1 MTKEDLFSVLMDQR
15 QAAEE
20 IHGMLSE
27 RYTLSYLAYRGEFP
41 AKGDTN
47 DISAARVMWQAFESI
62 YPSLVELFT
71 SSQRSPVSFDS
82 DTATDGKLA
91 AAITRAIHGSALK
104 IDGYYRLMMESLKEI
119 LITGDQAARVGY
131 EEKHYESDKQNFTDA
146 PVEQIAIAANMLM
159 KMGYKIDHE
168 LDFNESERTGSGWIQ
183 GKRTIKYPVINLIDF
198 RNFYLHPKAVD
209 VASSPYT
216 AYREDIT
223 VAEGVEAGYS
233 ESKLLNAGK
242 KDLDDPAGES
252 KQLIVIGDMSSD
264 IDSPDADY
272 SEYNQTV
279 TLYHHYWRGVYKGK
293 RRKLWYVVTTDTEIL
308 SVKEVDWCPLVKGG
322 MSVVSG
328 SGWSESLFDM
338 TINEQINKTRAM
350 RAIQRSADG
359 AAYGEYLAVD
369 NLLTPDGKRVLES
382 ERGAGA
388 LYYANSLNAIT
399 KIGGNDVPNAMQ
411 LLNEE
416 INSDVESVIQGSA
429 GRAQA
434 LEENSN
440 ASGTAIQLT
449 QDKQELNENQIA
461 STIAETF
468 IKPIYRLLLLVLQE
482 IGERVE
488 LDGIQLPFKS
498 IRADLGLSISIE
510 SPYDRTRAAANVKA
524 AYEQAAQLGTLPKN
538 FQQKNVYEIYANYL
552 RAVTGEEDV
561 SSLITPP
568 EEMPQPSKLEQII
581 AKFITVS
588 KLRSE
593 IAATGLAEAKVKD
606 MQADVVKKL
615 NDALYSL
622 AQTEHLKAQDKVS
635 LIETMLK
642 AKELEQKAAD
652 AVTKNAQNQEVIDNQ

>member
-1 MTKEDLFSVLMDQR
+1 MTKEELFSVLMDQR

-20 IHGMLSE
+20 IHGMLSG
-27 RYTLSYLAYRGEFP
+27 RYTLSYQAYRGEFP
-41 AKGDTN
+41 VKGEPN
-47 DISAARVMWQAFESI
+47 DISASRVMWQAFESI

-82 DTATDGKLA
+82 DTANDGKLA
-91 AAITRAIHGSALK
+91 AAITRAVHGSALK
-104 IDGYYRLMMESLKEI
+104 IDGYYRLMMEAIKEI

-131 EEKHYESDKQNFTDA
+131 EEKHYESEKQNFTDA
-146 PVEQIAIAANMLM
+146 PAEQIAVAANMLM
-159 KMGYKIDHE
+159 KMGYKIEHDLE
-168 LDFNESERTGSGWIQ
+168 FNESEGTGSGWIQ
-183 GKRTIKYPVINLIDF
+183 GKRTIKFPVINLIDF

-233 ESKLLNAGK
+233 ESKLLSAGK

-252 KQLIVIGDMSSD
+252 KQLIVIGDMNGD

-272 SEYNQTV
+272 SKYNQSV

-293 RRKLWYVVTTDTEIL
+293 LRKLWYVVTTDSEIL

-369 NLLTPDGKRVLES
+369 SLLTPDGKRVLES

-388 LYYANSLNAIT
+388 LYYANSLNAVT
-399 KIGGNDVPNAMQ
+399 KIGGNDVPTAMQ

-429 GRAQA
+429 GQAQA

-482 IGERVE
+482 IGEHVE

-498 IRADLGLSISIE
+498 IRADLGMSISIE

-561 SSLITPP
+561 SDLITPP

-622 AQTEHLKAQDKVS
+622 AQAEHLKAEDKVS
-635 LIETMLK
+635 MIETMLK
-642 AKELEQKAAD
+642 AKEIEQQAAD
-652 AVTKNAQNQEVIDNQ
+652 AVTKKRTKSRSY

>member
-1 MTKEDLFSVLMDQR
+1 MTKEELFSVLMDQR
-15 QAAEE
+15 QSAEE
-20 IHGMLSE
+20 IHGALSE
-27 RYTLSYLAYRGEFP
+27 RYTLSYQAYRGEFP
-41 AKGDTN
+41 AKGEPN
-47 DISAARVMWQAFESI
+47 DISASRVMWQAFESV

-91 AAITRAIHGSALK
+91 AAITRAVHGSALK
-104 IDGYYRLMMESLKEI
+104 IDGYYRLMMEAIKEI

-131 EEKHYESDKQNFTDA
+131 EEKNYESDKHNFTDA
-146 PVEQIAIAANMLM
+146 PVEQIAVAANMLM
-159 KMGYKIDHE
+159 KMGYKIDHDLE
-168 LDFNESERTGSGWIQ
+168 FNEPERTGSGWIQ

-233 ESKLLNAGK
+233 ESKLLSAGK

-252 KQLIVIGDMSSD
+252 KQLIVIGDMNGD

-272 SEYNQTV
+272 SKYNHSV

-293 RRKLWYVVTTDTEIL
+293 IRKLWYVVTTDADIL

-369 NLLTPDGKRVLES
+369 SLLTPDGKRVLES

-388 LYYANSLNAIT
+388 LYYANSLNAVT
-399 KIGGNDVPNAMQ
+399 KIGGNDVPTAMQ

-429 GRAQA
+429 GQAQA

-561 SSLITPP
+561 SDLITPP

-622 AQTEHLKAQDKVS
+622 AQAEHLKVEDKVS

-642 AKELEQKAAD
+642 AKEIEQQSAD
-652 AVTKNAQNQEVIDNQ
+652 AVTKNAQNQEVIDNK

>member
-1 MTKEDLFSVLMDQR
+1 MTKEELFSVLMDQR

-27 RYTLSYLAYRGEFP
+27 RYTLSYQAYRGEFP
-41 AKGDTN
+41 AKGEPN
-47 DISAARVMWQAFESI
+47 DISASRVMWQAFESI

-91 AAITRAIHGSALK
+91 AAITRAVHGSALK
-104 IDGYYRLMMESLKEI
+104 IDGYYRLMMEAIKEI

-131 EEKHYESDKQNFTDA
+131 EEKNYESDKHNFTDA
-146 PVEQIAIAANMLM
+146 PVEQIAVAASMLM
-159 KMGYKIDHE
+159 KMGYKIDHDLE
-168 LDFNESERTGSGWIQ
+168 FNEPERTGSGWIQ

-209 VASSPYT
+209 VTSSPYT

-233 ESKLLNAGK
+233 ESKLLSAGK

-252 KQLIVIGDMSSD
+252 KQLIVIGDMNGD

-272 SEYNQTV
+272 SKYNQSV

-293 RRKLWYVVTTDTEIL
+293 IRKLWYVVTTDADIL

-369 NLLTPDGKRVLES
+369 SLLTPDGKRVLES

-388 LYYANSLNAIT
+388 LYYANSLNAVT
-399 KIGGNDVPNAMQ
+399 KIGGNDVPTAMQ

-429 GRAQA
+429 GQAQA

-561 SSLITPP
+561 SDLITPP

-622 AQTEHLKAQDKVS
+622 AQAEHLKVEDKVS

-642 AKELEQKAAD
+642 AKEIEQQSAD
-652 AVTKNAQNQEVIDNQ
+652 AVKKNAQNQEVIDNK